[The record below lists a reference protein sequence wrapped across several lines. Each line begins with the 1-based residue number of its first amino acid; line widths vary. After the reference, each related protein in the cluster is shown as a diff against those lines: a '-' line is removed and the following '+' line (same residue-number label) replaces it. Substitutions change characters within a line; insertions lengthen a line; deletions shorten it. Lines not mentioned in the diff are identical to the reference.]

1 MLGEIIFESKGKI
14 IGQRVKSVED
24 GNPKLEITATATGS
38 GTVRNFKANETWTY
52 WTIRKQDGCF
62 CGGG

>member
-14 IGQRVKSVED
+14 IGKRVKSVED
-24 GNPKLEITATATGS
+24 GIPKLEITATGS
-38 GTVRNFKANETWTY
+38 GTVRRNFNANETWTY

>member
-24 GNPKLEITATATGS
+24 EIPKLEITATGS
-38 GTVRNFKANETWTY
+38 RTVIRNFKVNETWTY
-52 WTIRKQDGCF
+52 WTIRKRDGSF

>member
-24 GNPKLEITATATGS
+24 GIPNWRSQPQDREQLEEIS
-38 GTVRNFKANETWTY
+38 K
-52 WTIRKQDGCF
+52 
-62 CGGG
+62 

>member
-14 IGQRVKSVED
+14 IGQRVKSVKD
-24 GNPKLEITATATGS
+24 GIPKLEITATGS
-38 GTVRNFKANETWTY
+38 GTVRRNFNANETWTY